1 MPPTG
6 CKKPRRA
13 LSTPPRLSLLA
24 VVALLLMAGLG
35 IGASGAE
42 PATPSA
48 PAASLEAANKLYE
61 QGKFADAA
69 AAYEALAL
77 THSLKVSP
85 ALLFNLGNA
94 QFKAGAIGRAIVAYR
109 SAGALS
115 PRDPDVRA
123 NLQFARNQVEGPTLR
138 PSSGQRW
145 LQLLTVNEWTGLT
158 MAAFW
163 CCFLL
168 LAAGELRPAWKR
180 RLRTYA
186 LVSGG
191 AAALLTV
198 CLVLSL
204 QSLAEP
210 LAVVVGREAVVR
222 NGPLDE
228 SPSAFTVHDGAE
240 LRVRD
245 TKDDW
250 LQVTD
255 GQQRLG
261 WIKRSSV
268 LTSGVAAA
276 PTPGLLKN

>member
-1 MPPTG
+1 MTWFFQAVSFYL
-6 CKKPRRA
+6 RSLASMA
-13 LSTPPRLSLLA
+13 LVLA
-24 VVALLLMAGLG
+24 GISATASAAELAAAG
-35 IGASGAE
+35 ANF
-42 PATPSA
+42 
-48 PAASLEAANKLYE
+48 EAANKLYE
-61 QGKFADAA
+61 QGKFAAA
-69 AAYEALAL
+69 ATAYEALAL

-94 QFKAGAIGRAIVAYR
+94 HFKAGSTGRAIVAYR

-138 PSSGQRW
+138 PSGGQRW
-145 LQLLTVNEWTGLT
+145 LQLLTVNEWTGVA
-158 MAAFW
+158 MASFW
-163 CCFLL
+163 SCFLL
-168 LAAGELRPAWKR
+168 LAAGEARPAWKR
-180 RLRTYA
+180 RLRTYSLMA
-186 LVSGG
+186 GG
-191 AAALLTV
+191 ATALLTV
-198 CLVLSL
+198 CLVLAL
-204 QSLAEP
+204 QSVAAP
-210 LAVVVGREAVVR
+210 MAVVVAREAVVR

-276 PTPGLLKN
+276 PATGLLKN

>member
-1 MPPTG
+1 M
-6 CKKPRRA
+6 A
-13 LSTPPRLSLLA
+13 VLLT
-24 VVALLLMAGLG
+24 GLG
-35 IGASGAE
+35 AAANAAE
-42 PATPSA
+42 PAGSA
-48 PAASLEAANKLYE
+48 PSLEAANKLYE

-77 THSLKVSP
+77 THSVKVSP

-94 QFKAGAIGRAIVAYR
+94 HFKAGATGRAIVAYR
-109 SAGALS
+109 SAGALL
-115 PRDPDVRA
+115 PRDPDMRA

-145 LQLLTVNEWTGLT
+145 LQFLTANEWTGLT
-158 MAAFW
+158 VAAFW
-163 CCFLL
+163 GCFLL
-168 LAAGELRPAWKR
+168 LAAGELRPTGKR
-180 RLRTYA
+180 RLRNYA
-186 LVSGG
+186 LLSGG
-191 AAALLTV
+191 AAALLGV
-198 CLVLSL
+198 CLVLAL
-204 QSLAEP
+204 RSLAEP
-210 LAVVVGREAVVR
+210 MAVVVAREAVVR

-228 SPSAFTVHDGAE
+228 SPSAFAVHDGAE

-245 TKDDW
+245 SKDDW

-276 PTPGLLKN
+276 PATGLLKN